1 MEDKV
6 LVDNFLELII
16 LLGMMISVIG
26 IIKISW
32 TVAKKRNKEN
42 LERESEA
49 VRNKRNDI

>member
-32 TVAKKRNKEN
+32 TVAKKRNKEKF
-42 LERESEA
+42 EREWEA
-49 VRNKRNDI
+49 ARNESNDI